1 MLPLRDDAF
10 CVHRVATTRCA
21 PISDDHKHRMVAF
34 QTHAASQD
42 EALCVVWRQLHAHPL
57 VMFTDTAWW
66 HFIHMLP
73 LRDDALC
80 VHHVATARCA
90 PTSDVLRHR
99 MVAFHTH
106 AAFQGRYLC
115 DTVWRQ
121 LHAHP
126 LAMFS
131 DTAWWH
137 FIHML
142 PLRDDAL
149 SVHRVATTLCAPN
162 TMFSNTAWWHFIHML
177 PLRDDALCVH
187 RVATARCAP
196 RNDVLRHR
204 MVAYHIHADS
214 QGRCTL
220 RTPCGDS

>member
-1 MLPLRDDAF
+1 MLPLRNDAF
-10 CVHRVATTRCA
+10 CVHRVATARCA

-42 EALCVVWRQLHAHPL
+42 EALCVVWRQLQAHPL

-73 LRDDALC
+73 LRDDALG
-80 VHHVATARCA
+80 VHRVATALCA
-90 PTSDVLRHR
+90 PNT
-99 MVAFHTH
+99 
-106 AAFQGRYLC
+106 
-115 DTVWRQ
+115 
-121 LHAHP
+121 
-126 LAMFS
+126 MFS

-142 PLRDDAL
+142 
-149 SVHRVATTLCAPN
+149 T
-162 TMFSNTAWWHFIHML
+162 
-177 PLRDDALCVH
+177 LRDDALCVH
-187 RVATARCAP
+187 RVATATCAP
-196 RNDVLRHR
+196 RNDVHGHR
-204 MVAYHIHADS
+204 MVAFHTPADS